1 MKIRQA
7 KLAQALRGETSNI
20 ISHDKYELV
29 FDKGMLH
36 AKLKHNP
43 KSIGPFIVFPAN
55 IAFIEC
61 FEEVETAPLQEPVA
75 AVKSEKKAK
84 K

>member
-1 MKIRQA
+1 MKVKQA

-36 AKLKHNP
+36 AKLRINP
-43 KSIGPFIVFPAN
+43 KSIGPFVVFPAN

-61 FEEVETAPLQEPVA
+61 FEEVEAPLQETEA
-75 AVKSEKKAK
+75 AVKPEKKAK